1 MFSKFVRHVGTNEL
15 HVGKIK
21 FLVVKIDVGV
31 GKNEIDVVNLTIP
44 HCHNLLLLLLVAIKK
59 LSEFFID

>member
-31 GKNEIDVVNLTIP
+31 GKNEIDVKSDNST
-44 HCHNLLLLLLVAIKK
+44 
-59 LSEFFID
+59 LSQFAPSITRRKHIAPASLC